1 MLLYII
7 RHGAPI
13 YAPDSLTPRGHLQ
26 AKALAKR
33 LAVQGLDK
41 IFVSPLIRARQTAQ
55 PTCELLGIKPTVEE
69 WTSENLAYRDLSVEN
84 PDGTRRWVFACQ
96 NTNILNNETVSRT
109 DWYNTE
115 EFLKTDR
122 AKQGCERI
130 CKSSDE
136 FLKKLGYERDGAVYN
151 IIKPSD
157 ERVAVFCHEG
167 FGTTWLSHLL
177 NVPPHIFWAG
187 FGIAH
192 TGVTVLYFENFENS
206 ICAPRCI
213 CLSDLSHIYA
223 DRLPLEAVTFNS
235 RNKL

>member
-7 RHGAPI
+7 RHGDPI

-33 LAVQGLDK
+33 LALQGLDK

-55 PTCELLGIKPTVEE
+55 PTCELLGIKPVVEE
-69 WTSENLAYRDLSVEN
+69 WTSENLAYKDLSVQN
-84 PDGTRRWVFACQ
+84 PDGSRRWAFACQ

-115 EFLKTDR
+115 EFLKTER
-122 AKQGCERI
+122 AKQGYERI

-136 FLKKLGYERDGAVYN
+136 FLKKLGYERDGAVYK

-177 NVPPHIFWAG
+177 NIPPHIFWAG

-192 TGVTVLYFENFENS
+192 TGVTVLYFENFENG

-223 DRLPLEAVTFNS
+223 DRLPLEAVTFIS